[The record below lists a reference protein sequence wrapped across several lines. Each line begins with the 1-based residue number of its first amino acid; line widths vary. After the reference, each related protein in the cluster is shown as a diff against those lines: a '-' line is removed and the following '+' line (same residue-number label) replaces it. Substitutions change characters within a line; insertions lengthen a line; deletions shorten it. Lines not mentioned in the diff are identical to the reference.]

1 MLVRIEETL
10 ESCFKF
16 LQKLKELQEH
26 EPSILEIGRALGWNY
41 PKTNNIAKALEKMG
55 FIELELY
62 TGLPRKFVVRLTKKG
77 ECLLNCFS
85 EIK

>member
-1 MLVRIEETL
+1 MVRIEETL

-16 LQKLKELQEH
+16 LRKVKELEN
-26 EPSILEIGRALGWNY
+26 EPSILEIGKALGWNY

-62 TGLPRKFVVRLTKKG
+62 QGLPRKFVVRLTKKG
-77 ECLLNCFS
+77 ECIISCTS
-85 EIK
+85 Q